1 MACSYQTSGQD
12 TVPQREKWPER
23 ILCFD
28 TLPLGQLTL
37 ASGFSTQIYSF
48 KSAFP
53 H

>member
-1 MACSYQTSGQD
+1 MACSYQTSRQD